1 MADVQPLFID
11 TDGLPT
17 EMADTDSLDLGALDM
32 SGDITMN
39 SNEVTGLPAVPSATA
54 AASKEYVDSIASGLH
69 LKETARLATTAVLS
83 TWIAAGSG
91 VGKTLTS
98 PDNLV
103 TNNDFDSVTAA
114 LNDRIL
120 VKDGGPNATP
130 AIDNGIY
137 TVTQLATGALPTIL
151 TRATD
156 FDTTAEAKAG
166 SFLWVAEGT
175 SQADT
180 QWGVTTDDPI
190 TVDTTAINWTQI
202 SGPGSFIGGNGI
214 DITGATISVDLATGA
229 VIQPGLQ
236 FGSGADAGKLA
247 VDPGNGITV
256 TASGVEVDAHNG
268 ITVDANG
275 VSVNAGSGLVANAGP
290 GDLDVDL
297 ATGAVIQPGLQFGT
311 GADLD
316 KLAVLPDPAGAIDVL
331 AAGLHVRTDDS
342 TIQINGS
349 NELEV
354 IGSAQATDVQEEV
367 TANENVSAGDPVFWG
382 GADDEVRESMADTGG
397 RRKVVGVMEDTVT
410 ATNDGTMVKRG
421 TCTGVLSTA
430 TVGDRYYL
438 AAGGGLTAANTP
450 PTGSG
455 DAVVF
460 IGHARSADDLDVL
473 IQYIGRRA

>member
-39 SNEVTGLPAVPSATA
+39 SNEVTGLPAVPSATG
-54 AASKEYVDSIASGLH
+54 AASKEYVDAIASGLH
-69 LKETARLATTAVLS
+69 LKETARLATTAALS
-83 TWIAAGSG
+83 TWSAAGSG

-98 PDNLV
+98 PDNA
-103 TNNDFDSVTAA
+103 TSNNDFDSVTAA

-130 AIDNGIY
+130 AVDNGIY
-137 TVTQLATGALPTIL
+137 TVTQLANGTTLPTIL

-156 FDTTAEAKAG
+156 FDTTAEARAG

-175 SQADT
+175 SLADT

-190 TVDTTAINWTQI
+190 TVDTTAINWTQL
-202 SGPGSFIGGNGI
+202 SGPGAYTGGNGI
-214 DITGATISVDLATGA
+214 DITGSVISVDLATG
-229 VIQPGLQ
+229 
-236 FGSGADAGKLA
+236 S
-247 VDPGNGITV
+247 
-256 TASGVEVDAHNG
+256 
-268 ITVDANG
+268 
-275 VSVNAGSGLVANAGP
+275 
-290 GDLDVDL
+290 
-297 ATGAVIQPGLQFGT
+297 VIQPGLQFGT
-311 GADLD
+311 GADAG

-331 AAGLHVRTDDS
+331 SAGLHVRTDDT

-349 NELEV
+349 NNLEV
-354 IGSAQATDVQEEV
+354 LAATIAEDLKEEV
-367 TANENVSAGDPVFWG
+367 VANENVTAGDPVFWG
-382 GADDEVRESMADTGG
+382 GADDQVRESMADTGG
-397 RRKVVGVMEDTVT
+397 RRKAVGVMEDTVS
-410 ATNDGTMVKRG
+410 AAASGTMVKRG
-421 TCTGVLSTA
+421 TCIGVLSTA
-430 TVGDRYYL
+430 TVGDRYYV

-455 DAVVF
+455 DAVIFV
-460 IGHARSADDLDVL
+460 GHARSADDLDVL